1 MRAPPPSA
9 EPGPLLLVT
18 AAMPPRPI
26 VHIGVHKTATS
37 WFQQHVY
44 PHARSH
50 RFVDR
55 VAVRRAF
62 LAPTAFAFDAAAAR
76 AALGLDEPTQPPALI
91 CEEDLSGVL
100 HNGGLASAL
109 IAKEVG
115 MRLAAAIPDAQVVI
129 VVREQ
134 ASLAAACYQQYLRE
148 GGTASPR
155 RYLLPA
161 NYRHLTKERPF
172 KTPRFEVS
180 QFAHA
185 GLVAW
190 YDALFGRENVHV
202 FAYEAFAR
210 DRERFLEAYRQS
222 LGLET
227 EPLPPSPRVN
237 ASYGR
242 GLIPVAR
249 AMNLFTARSVA
260 DKRTLVHLPYWYP
273 LRKRILEGLAASP
286 LFGRPPSPAA
296 LFGGDAVA
304 WLRGAFAADNARLA
318 ARMGVDLSAFGY
330 ALAAPAAPRPE
341 RHRVLTA
348 LRN

>member
-1 MRAPPPSA
+1 MR
-9 EPGPLLLVT
+9 
-18 AAMPPRPI
+18 PRPI

-37 WFQQHVY
+37 WFQQHYY
-44 PHARSH
+44 PHVRSH
-50 RFVDR
+50 RIIDR
-55 VAVRRAF
+55 IAVRRAL
-62 LAPTAFAFDAAAAR
+62 LAPTAFGFDAVAAR
-76 AALGLDEPTQPPALI
+76 QALGLEAAGAAPALI

-100 HNGGLASAL
+100 HNGGLTSAL

-115 MRLAAAIPDAQVVI
+115 MRIAATLPDARIVI

-148 GGTASPR
+148 GGTYGPR
-155 RYLLPA
+155 RYLFPA
-161 NYRHLTKERPF
+161 DYRHLTKERPF

-210 DRERFLEAYRQS
+210 DRARFLDGFRAA
-222 LGLET
+222 LGLEVA
-227 EPLPPSPRVN
+227 PLPPSPRVN
-237 ASYGR
+237 AAYGR
-242 GLIPVAR
+242 WLMPVAR
-249 AMNLFTARSVA
+249 TMNLLTARSVA
-260 DKRTLVHLPYWYP
+260 DKRTLVHVPYWYP
-273 LRKRILEGLAASP
+273 LRKRLLEGLAATP
-286 LFGRPPSPAA
+286 LFGAPPSPAE

-304 WLRGAFAADNARLA
+304 WLRSSFAADNARLA
-318 ARMGVDLSAFGY
+318 ARMGVDLAALGY
-330 ALAAPAAPRPE
+330 ALTAPPAPKPA
-341 RHRVLTA
+341 RHPLLVA

>member
-1 MRAPPPSA
+1 MQ
-9 EPGPLLLVT
+9 
-18 AAMPPRPI
+18 PRPI

-37 WFQQHVY
+37 WFQQHFH
-44 PHARSH
+44 PHVRSL
-50 RFVDR
+50 RFIDR

-76 AALGLDEPTQPPALI
+76 AALGLDDPALPPALI

-115 MRLAAAIPDAQVVI
+115 VRLAKAIPDAQVVI
-129 VVREQ
+129 FVREQ

-155 RYLLPA
+155 RYLLPGD
-161 NYRHLTKERPF
+161 YRHLTRERPY

-180 QFAHA
+180 QLAHA

-190 YDALFGRENVHV
+190 YDALFGCANVHV

-210 DRERFLEAYRQS
+210 DRGRFLDAFARD
-222 LGLET
+222 LGLEVG
-227 EPLPPSPRVN
+227 PLPPGPRVN
-237 ASYGR
+237 GSYGR
-242 GLIPVAR
+242 WLIPVAR

-260 DKRTLVHLPYWYP
+260 DKRTLVHVPYWYP
-273 LRKRILEGLAASP
+273 VRKRILDGLAASP
-286 LFGRPPSPAA
+286 LFGRPSSPAA
-296 LFGGDAVA
+296 LFGGDAIA
-304 WLRGAFAADNARLA
+304 WLRGQFAADNARLA
-318 ARMGVDLSAFGY
+318 ARMGVDLAAFGY
-330 ALAAPAAPRPE
+330 ALAAPPAPRPT
-341 RHRVLTA
+341 RHPVLAA